1 MSDPRKVVAVVGS
14 YRKGGIIDSAVDEM
28 LAAAEEAGA
37 EVAKIY
43 LADRQIDFCLNC
55 RRCTQAEGRQRGRCV
70 QDDDMAALLDE
81 IEAADGLILG
91 SPINFF
97 TVTAL
102 TKRFVERL
110 VCYAFWPW
118 GARAPRTRDGNRDKK
133 ALLVI
138 SCAMPGFLA
147 RHFTGAL
154 RVLKSAATALG
165 ARPVGTL
172 IIGQVAQ
179 QEREPLPRR
188 ARFRA
193 RRLGRKL
200 ADVIQPKIEGMS

>member
-1 MSDPRKVVAVVGS
+1 MSDPRKVVALVGS

-37 EVAKIY
+37 EVSKIY
-43 LADRQIDFCLNC
+43 LADRNIEFCLNC
-55 RRCTQAEGRQRGRCV
+55 RRCTQAEGKERGVCV
-70 QDDDMAALLDE
+70 QNDDMAALLDK
-81 IEAADGLILG
+81 IEVADGLILG
-91 SPINFF
+91 SPVNFF

-110 VCYAFWPW
+110 VCYAYWPW
-118 GARAPRTRDGNRDKK
+118 GARVPRMRDKRRDKK

-147 RHFTGAL
+147 RLFTGTL
-154 RVLKSAATALG
+154 RVLKSAAAALG

-179 QEREPLPRR
+179 REKEQLPRG
-188 ARFRA
+188 AQSRA

-200 ADVIQPKIEGMS
+200 VVEA

>member
-1 MSDPRKVVAVVGS
+1 MSDPRKVVALVGS

-37 EVAKIY
+37 EVSKIY
-43 LADRQIDFCLNC
+43 LADRNIEFCLNC
-55 RRCTQAEGRQRGRCV
+55 RRCTQAEGKQRGHCV
-70 QDDDMAALLDE
+70 QNDDMAALLDE
-81 IEAADGLILG
+81 IESADGLILG
-91 SPINFF
+91 SPTNFF

-110 VCYAFWPW
+110 VCYVYWPW
-118 GARAPRTRDGNRDKK
+118 GARAPRMRNKERNKK

-138 SCAMPGFLA
+138 SGAMPAFIA
-147 RHFTGAL
+147 RLFTGTL
-154 RVLKSAATALG
+154 RVLKSAAAALG

-179 QEREPLPRR
+179 QEKEQLPRR
-188 ARFRA
+188 ALSRA

-200 ADVIQPKIEGMS
+200 VIEA

>member
-1 MSDPRKVVAVVGS
+1 MSDPRKVVALVGS

-37 EVAKIY
+37 EVSKIY
-43 LADRQIDFCLNC
+43 LADRNIEFCLNC
-55 RRCTQAEGRQRGRCV
+55 RRCTQAEGKQRGRCV
-70 QDDDMAALLDE
+70 QNDDMAALLDE

-110 VCYAFWPW
+110 VCYVYWPW
-118 GARAPRTRDGNRDKK
+118 GARVPRMRNKERNKK

-138 SCAMPGFLA
+138 SGAMPAFLA
-147 RHFTGAL
+147 RLFTGTL
-154 RVLKSAATALG
+154 RVLKSAAAALG

-179 QEREPLPRR
+179 REKEQLPRG
-188 ARFRA
+188 ARSRA

-200 ADVIQPKIEGMS
+200 VVEA

>member
-14 YRKGGIIDSAVDEM
+14 YRKGGIIDSAVDVM
-28 LAAAEEAGA
+28 LAAAEESGA
-37 EVAKIY
+37 QVSKIY
-43 LADRQIDFCLNC
+43 LADRNIEFCLNC
-55 RRCTQAEGRQRGRCV
+55 RRCTQAEGEERGRCV
-70 QDDDMAALLDE
+70 HDDDMAALLDE

-91 SPINFF
+91 SPVNFF

-110 VCYAFWPW
+110 VCYVYWPW
-118 GARAPRTRDGNRDKK
+118 GARAPRMRSKRRDKK

-147 RHFTGAL
+147 RLFTGTL
-154 RVLKSAATALG
+154 RVLKSAAAALG

-179 QEREPLPRR
+179 REKERLPRR
-188 ARFRA
+188 AQSRA
-193 RRLGRKL
+193 RRLGSRL
-200 ADVIQPKIEGMS
+200 VSERTS

>member
-14 YRKGGIIDSAVDEM
+14 YRKSGIIDSAVDVM
-28 LAAAEEAGA
+28 LAAAEQTGA
-37 EVAKIY
+37 QVSKIY
-43 LADRQIDFCLNC
+43 LADRNIEFCLNC
-55 RRCTQAEGRQRGRCV
+55 RRCTQAEGKERGRCV
-70 QDDDMAALLDE
+70 QNDDMAALLDE
-81 IEAADGLILG
+81 VESADGLILG
-91 SPINFF
+91 SPVNFF

-110 VCYAFWPW
+110 VCYAYWPW
-118 GARAPRTRDGNRDKK
+118 GARIPRMRSRRRDKK

-147 RHFTGAL
+147 RLFTGTL

-172 IIGQVAQ
+172 IIGQVARREK
-179 QEREPLPRR
+179 ERLPRR
-188 ARFRA
+188 ALERA
-193 RRLGRKL
+193 RRLGNKL
-200 ADVIQPKIEGMS
+200 VSEMTS